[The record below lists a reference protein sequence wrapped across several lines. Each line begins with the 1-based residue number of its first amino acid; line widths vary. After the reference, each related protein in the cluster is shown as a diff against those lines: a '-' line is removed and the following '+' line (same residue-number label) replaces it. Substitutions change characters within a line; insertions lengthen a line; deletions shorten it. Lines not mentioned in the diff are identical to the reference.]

1 MLLENDKYGQTAQK
15 VKIGQKRQKLL
26 KHTENSLERVFVNKQ
41 QNHFLS
47 IKDFLFKLLSSK
59 NASSQLK
66 LAYKHQMQ
74 PNSTKTKSQ
83 SKTSKTGTKYL
94 KKVMSKFD
102 DLIATKKFVQQQTF
116 YDKIYPKRF
125 NSFKNCIEI
134 IKTAKQHKNRKAV
147 KNLKKR
153 KTY

>member
-26 KHTENSLERVFVNKQ
+26 KHTENSLKRVFVNKQ
-41 QNHFLS
+41 QNHFSS
-47 IKDFLFKLLSSK
+47 IKHFLFKPISSK

-74 PNSTKTKSQ
+74 PNSTKTKSR
-83 SKTSKTGTKYL
+83 SKTSKTGTKYY
-94 KKVMSKFD
+94 KTVMSKFD
-102 DLIATKKFVQQQTF
+102 DQIETKKLFNNKTF
-116 YDKIYPKRF
+116 YDKICPKRF
-125 NSFKNCIEI
+125 KSFKNCLEI
-134 IKTAKQHKNRKAV
+134 TKTAKQHKNRKAV

>member
-47 IKDFLFKLLSSK
+47 IKDFLFKLISSK

-74 PNSTKTKSQ
+74 PNSTKTKSR
-83 SKTSKTGTKYL
+83 SKTSKTGSKYL
-94 KKVMSKFD
+94 KTVMSKFD
-102 DLIATKKFVQQQTF
+102 DLIATKKLFNKKTF
-116 YDKIYPKRF
+116 FDKIYPKRF
-125 NSFKNCIEI
+125 NSFRNCIEI
-134 IKTAKQHKNRKAV
+134 IKTAKQHKNQKAV
-147 KNLKKR
+147 KNFKKH
-153 KTY
+153 KMY